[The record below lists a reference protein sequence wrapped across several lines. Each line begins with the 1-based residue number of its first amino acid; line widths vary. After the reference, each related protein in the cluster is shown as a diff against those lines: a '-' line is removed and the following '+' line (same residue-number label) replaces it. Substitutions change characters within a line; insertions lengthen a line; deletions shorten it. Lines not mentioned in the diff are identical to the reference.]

1 VFAQAPDVGVKV
13 YCVVVELLIGGDHVP
28 EIPCNDTGGKVN
40 DPPGQIP
47 EI

>member
-1 VFAQAPDVGVKV
+1 VFAQPEFGVKV

-28 EIPCNDTGGKVN
+28 EIPSSEARGKVKE
-40 DPPGQIP
+40 PPGQIP